1 MIWPVFISRI
11 HRRAF
16 ILRSFMDACSHV
28 LATVHSVISC
38 QETLLEH
45 ASLGRSGLNSSERIA
60 SVIVFRSL
68 RPALVLSLPYII
80 IVAHL
85 SRRTSGLVP
94 HFAIHERCGFCRVDG
109 KCQVLAASFCRSL
122 CKQLVRPCGSVCHVR
137 PGSRGFP
144 VSIWT
149 PAFSITSNH

>member
-1 MIWPVFISRI
+1 
-11 HRRAF
+11 
-16 ILRSFMDACSHV
+16 MDACSHV

-94 HFAIHERCGFCRVDG
+94 HFAIHERHVDFAEWMANV
-109 KCQVLAASFCRSL
+109 KSWQPRFVEVF
-122 CKQLVRPCGSVCHVR
+122 
-137 PGSRGFP
+137 
-144 VSIWT
+144 VS
-149 PAFSITSNH
+149 N